1 MVDLLIAT
9 VEIQMVKT
17 HSGVTL
23 IHMEMEMAI
32 QKIHKNGLLVIQ
44 KQKNQGQKQP
54 IQSLSYLKKTKIH
67 AKRKTVLIIV
77 ELWQKLMMANN
88 VFNGKILL
96 GLP

>member
-1 MVDLLIAT
+1 
-9 VEIQMVKT
+9 
-17 HSGVTL
+17 
-23 IHMEMEMAI
+23 MEMAI

-44 KQKNQGQKQP
+44 KQKNQVQKQP
-54 IQSLSYLKKTKIH
+54 IKSPSYLKKTKIH